1 VSEQH
6 ILDNPIRASLL
17 GPHARLAV
25 RKGSALRYEPDVSP
39 FVALPDEPDAAA
51 WEDLA
56 ALVGPGEVVAV
67 SGPRIEPPDDWEIV
81 GRGEGVQLVDAGVVA
96 ERDPEAVV
104 LGPADVPEMLA
115 LVERTKPGP
124 FLPRTVEMGN
134 YLGIRFHG
142 ELVAM
147 AGERLHPPGW
157 VEISG
162 VCTDEAYRGQGLA
175 TRLVRAVAA
184 GIRGRGETPFLHAAA
199 TNTPAIR
206 LYLALGFEL
215 RRKTTFLAVRTPERW
230 RIPSPEDTRRGA
242 GTLSAVPD

>member
-1 VSEQH
+1 MSEQH

-39 FVALPDEPDAAA
+39 FAALPDEPDAAA

-96 ERDPEAVV
+96 ERDPEAIV

-124 FLPRTVEMGN
+124 FLPRTVEMGT

-147 AGERLHPPGW
+147 AGERLRPPGW
-157 VEISG
+157 TEISA
-162 VCTDEAYRGQGLA
+162 VCTDAGFRGRGLG

-184 GIRGRGETPFLHAAA
+184 TIRERGETPLLHAAA
-199 TNTPAIR
+199 TNVNAIR
-206 LYLALGFEL
+206 LYESLGFRL
-215 RRKTTFLAVRTPERW
+215 RLRTRFIGLRLPAGDAVT
-230 RIPSPEDTRRGA
+230 
-242 GTLSAVPD
+242 